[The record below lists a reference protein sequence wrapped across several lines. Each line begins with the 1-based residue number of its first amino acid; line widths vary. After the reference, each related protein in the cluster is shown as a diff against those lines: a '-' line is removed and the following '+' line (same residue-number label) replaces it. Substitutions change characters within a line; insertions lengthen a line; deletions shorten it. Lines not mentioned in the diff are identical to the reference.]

1 MRVANVMVVPI
12 PGALEDPWTC
22 MSVKQVS
29 HSGQCEMSASVDQTF
44 SGGALIRSAVLTE
57 GILR

>member
-22 MSVKQVS
+22 MSVKQVF

-44 SGGALIRSAVLTE
+44 SGGALIRSAV
-57 GILR
+57 